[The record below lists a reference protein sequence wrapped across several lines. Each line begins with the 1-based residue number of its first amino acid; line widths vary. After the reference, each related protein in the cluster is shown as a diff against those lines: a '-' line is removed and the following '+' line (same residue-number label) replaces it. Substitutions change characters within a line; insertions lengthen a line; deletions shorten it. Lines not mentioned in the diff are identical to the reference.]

1 MLFRSDPAK
10 IREALAAL
18 EEQARLNGIAIG
30 TGTGLAVTI
39 ETVADWAR
47 ELERKGFVLVP
58 ASAAFQGFMG

>member
-1 MLFRSDPAK
+1 MICDKVRGIWARHG
-10 IREALAAL
+10 RE
-18 EEQARLNGIAIG
+18 GIAIG

-47 ELERKGFVLVP
+47 ELERRGFVLVP